1 VIRGRWPEAEPF
13 IRQDAEWACAYAQ
26 TVIGGRWPEAE
37 PVIQQDPQSAFFYAL
52 EVIGGRWPEAEP
64 VIMKNP
70 QWARHYAE
78 KVIKGRWPEAE
89 PYIMKS
95 RRYASW
101 YKKAFPGKLK
111 ENDDDLFAPSDRV
124 QREIEDYN
132 HPLKNVGRCDKTD
145 YDMLTNEIDYTI
157 NKLGQNP
164 NEDELSA
171 VVDQL
176 EYSLD
181 PALVKFLDAVLAGAI
196 AVDSDRFNRSLVQA
210 LRDGEQRYG
219 TEPRPAVHAA
229 VDALVRGWKDVSR
242 MQDRR
247 AELILGQNR

>member
-1 VIRGRWPEAEPF
+1 VELIEITDTDTYGHFAQGVVQTQDGRNFLVDILALIGDEEPELL
-13 IRQDAEWACAYAQ
+13 D
-26 TVIGGRWPEAE
+26 
-37 PVIQQDPQSAFFYAL
+37 DDNL
-52 EVIGGRWPEAEP
+52 
-64 VIMKNP
+64 N
-70 QWARHYAE
+70 
-78 KVIKGRWPEAE
+78 
-89 PYIMKS
+89 
-95 RRYASW
+95 
-101 YKKAFPGKLK
+101 
-111 ENDDDLFAPSDRV
+111 ENDDDLFATSNRV
-124 QREIEDYN
+124 QRDIEDYN
-132 HPLKNVGRCDKTD
+132 HPLKDVGRCDKTD
-145 YDMLTNEIDYTI
+145 YDMLINEIDYTI

-181 PALVKFLDAVLAGAI
+181 PMLVKFLDSVLAGAI
-196 AVDSDRFNRSLVQA
+196 AVGSDRFNRSLVQA

-247 AELILGQNR
+247 SEQILGQNR